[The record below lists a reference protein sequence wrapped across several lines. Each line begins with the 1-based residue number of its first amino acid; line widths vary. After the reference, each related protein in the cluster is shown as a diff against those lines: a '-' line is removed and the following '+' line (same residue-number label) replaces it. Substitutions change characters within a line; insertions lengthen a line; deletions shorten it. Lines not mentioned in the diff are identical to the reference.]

1 MTFNFVQLQTISQ
14 AIDELKETKLPFK
27 LSLILAKDSALVKK
41 EIEFFIEQEREFA
54 TKYLEQDDQG
64 NFVQTSENVFKILEG
79 KEEEC
84 REARAALDAFTT
96 ELELRKIPI
105 DLIENLEFTPA
116 QLEALEPIL
125 DEGEEEE

>member
-1 MTFNFVQLQTISQ
+1 MTFNFNQLQALSN
-14 AIDELKETKLPFK
+14 AIEELKGVKLPFK
-27 LSLILAKDSALVKK
+27 LSLILAKNSGIVKK
-41 EIEFFIEQEREFA
+41 EIDFYIEQEREFA

-96 ELELRKIPI
+96 EVELRKIPVS
-105 DLIENLEFTPA
+105 LIESLEFTPA

-125 DEGEEEE
+125 DEEEE